1 MSFVCPRC
9 RQVYRLYIRLH
20 KHLLANP
27 SCAKAHQEAKAEEE
41 AAKERR
47 KQAREAERQRAEEAA
62 AAAAAAAEA
71 AREHDTNV
79 SLDSNESPPIEDE
92 SFPFA
97 DDDCD
102 GDEDNKETEGNED
115 EDDDEEEDEDEAE
128 DADDASDE
136 SDDSSADE
144 SDDDPVRVGVRV
156 SFPFDVPIDVTD
168 PSKTEERYFH
178 GTITSKTGADKWQVT
193 FDDTEIFE
201 YSYQETLVAVAVYQ
215 ELLGQGDIEDSDN
228 EGGEAAHVATHGEG
242 EDAQEEEATTDGIL
256 HDVCKLIDGV
266 REDSDVCGNPKGCMT
281 PQNQAAAQLI
291 ALLQDSNAPLS
302 LYSSIT
308 SWVQDNADNGT
319 FSSGGK
325 LPTRD
330 KILKNLAQRYH
341 MKGLQP
347 KEIELTLPNA
357 GSKIKVNTFS
367 FTETLTS
374 LLTDPELMKDE
385 NFAFPDPND
394 PFSAPEKWTDDKNSP
409 EYQQQKD
416 RQVGDLVGGRWY
428 ARTYH
433 ARCDASKKEILCPII
448 IFVDKTH
455 SDVKGR
461 LTQEPVMYTLGI
473 FNQKTRNNP
482 RAWRPLGLLPNF
494 KSVRQDRN
502 TERKQEDFHYV
513 LSHVLQE
520 LKDVQKKEGVRVKFP
535 YRGKQIT
542 AVFKVPTACV
552 LGDHEGQNKNCGH
565 KGCNTH
571 KFCRRCDIKKEMSD
585 EPMVG
590 EPVLAKDI
598 DKLREQNKKEE
609 LQARSHYMMQ
619 KGTAY
624 TGMDFGC
631 DDGGGINQY
640 SFADVMH
647 TIKHGLMDHI
657 RLLLFDE
664 VMPGH
669 NEKDLK
675 KHAKRLKSNDQEYG
689 GRTKAGEK
697 NEKVIAKKMK
707 VFLDE
712 VAKYWGRLLLHQSDR
727 SLGKTHFPSGIA
739 SGLNSKFTCE
749 EMPSVLLLLT
759 MILASDI
766 GRQFFETA
774 PSQAVRKAKLDDGGM
789 QMRMDSIRTADYIWA
804 FEECIM
810 MCELFASDLMTVEFV
825 ETYLRPYIGL
835 LIERWT
841 RKLPRNKGDGWRMV
855 KFHNLMHF
863 PDILLEMGNSK
874 VSDTETGEHGHIR
887 VKSLAQKT
895 QRVLRTFDRQVA
907 VRLYEDWAIIRARS
921 ELSGLRTPKKQPGT
935 EQATAP
941 VSSPKFVFDSR
952 GEMSA
957 YKNTPKTNCTEFH
970 DTKLQG
976 QVSGFLR
983 TAVCEPMNMSEGETL
998 TYYTEARVNDQLYR
1012 ADPVFYTLRGE
1023 NRGWH
1028 DVAMA
1033 THPHHKQKKVP
1044 VQLLGFLRFDNLQK
1058 PFDIPRQFKKFNS
1071 RVDNK
1076 TRLAIVHAF
1085 ESAPKEPFH
1094 PTDSSK
1100 DEKEKAIQE
1109 KLHRQ
1114 SRLLS
1119 VGKKILKQDGG
1130 QQDGLFLIRV
1140 EEIKEPC
1147 LAVPDVTAIAVQK
1160 GRAVNYTFT
1169 PAKRYIFVKSRSK
1182 WAEIYKTWI
1191 TREVKDELAQKKK
1204 K

>member
-1 MSFVCPRC
+1 MRFCPGC
-9 RQVYRLYIRLH
+9 G
-20 KHLLANP
+20 KHYKQPTRYYQHILNNRF
-27 SCAKAHQEAKAEEE
+27 CAQAAKDEKAEEE
-41 AAKERR
+41 RE
-47 KQAREAERQRAEEAA
+47 KQARDAKEAADAA
-62 AAAAAAAEA
+62 AAAAIASAAQEKQAQESE
-71 AREHDTNV
+71 RQHD
-79 SLDSNESPPIEDE
+79 SPPIEDE

-102 GDEDNKETEGNED
+102 GDEDSNKETEGNED
-115 EDDDEEEDEDEAE
+115 GDDDEEEEDEAKVPD
-128 DADDASDE
+128 DASDAASDE
-136 SDDSSADE
+136 SDDSGADE
-144 SDDDPVRVGVRV
+144 NDCDPVRLGVRV
-156 SFPFDVPIDVTD
+156 SFPFRTKQ
-168 PSKTEERYFH
+168 SGNEERYFH
-178 GTITSKTGADKWQVT
+178 GTITSQKGPDQWQVT

-201 YSYQETLVAVAVYQ
+201 YSYQDTLLAVGVYQ
-215 ELLGQGDIEDSDN
+215 EMLEQGDIEDSEN
-228 EGGEAAHVATHGEG
+228 EGDDAAHGATQGG
-242 EDAQEEEATTDGIL
+242 EDAQEEEAPTDGIL

-266 REDSDVCGNPKGCMT
+266 REDSDICGNPKGRMT

-302 LYSSIT
+302 LYSAIT
-308 SWVQDNADNGT
+308 GWVKDNADNGT
-319 FSSGGK
+319 FNSGGK

-330 KILKNLAQRYH
+330 KILKNLANRYH
-341 MKGLQP
+341 MKGLKP
-347 KEIELTLPNA
+347 KEDELILPNA
-357 GSKIKVNTFS
+357 GCKIKVNTFS
-367 FTETLTS
+367 FTETLKS

-394 PFSAPEKWTDDKNSP
+394 PFSAPEKWTDDKDSP
-409 EYQQQKD
+409 QYQQQKN
-416 RQVGDLVGGRWY
+416 RKVGDLVGGRWY

-494 KSVRQDRN
+494 KSVREDRN
-502 TERKQEDFHYV
+502 SDRKQEDFHFV

-535 YRGKQIT
+535 YRGKDIT

-565 KGCNTH
+565 KGCNTIH
-571 KFCRRCDIKKEMSD
+571 FCRRCDIKKKESD
-585 EPMVG
+585 KPKVG
-590 EPVLAKDI
+590 KPVKAEDI
-598 DKLREQNKKEE
+598 DKLRMKGDEKDE
-609 LQARSHYMMQ
+609 LDARSHYNLR

-624 TGMDFGC
+624 TGMDFGAH
-631 DDGGGINQY
+631 DGGGINQY

-664 VMPGH
+664 VMPGRS
-669 NEKDLK
+669 EKDLR

-697 NEKVIAKKMK
+697 NEKVIAKR
-707 VFLDE
+707 VQILLDD

-766 GRQFFETA
+766 GRQFFETTH
-774 PSQAVRKAKLDDGGM
+774 SQEVRKAKLKDGGM
-789 QMRMDSIRTADYIWA
+789 QMRMDSYRTADYIWA

-1012 ADPVFYTLRGE
+1012 ADPVFHTLRGE

-1147 LAVPDVTAIAVQK
+1147 LAVPDVTAVAVQK

-1191 TREVKDELAQKKK
+1191 TREVKDELAKKK
-1204 K
+1204 KK